1 MRNKP
6 QKLARALRGQSINDL
21 IAEEVDYV
29 LPELVKE
36 FGTASITQLLFN
48 VVEKYHRTLKVKSR
62 RGPKEIWSP
71 LLCGMIKVEVDA
83 RRKSFTTLK
92 AAIKELSKDPLW
104 NVFISQSE
112 GTFRKKYNG
121 KHDADSLKFA
131 QRTRPKDD
139 EWQALLKEEVKR
151 FKDLI

>member
-6 QKLARALRGQSINDL
+6 QKIARVLRGQSIDDL
-21 IAEEVDYV
+21 IDEEIEYV
-29 LPELVKE
+29 IPALVKE
-36 FGTASITQLLFN
+36 FGTASITQLLFD
-48 VVEKYHRTLKVKSR
+48 VVAKYHPTLKVKGR

-71 LLCGMIKVEVDA
+71 LLCAVIKVEVDA
-83 RRKSFTTLK
+83 RRRSLPTLK

-104 NVFISQSE
+104 NVLISQSE
-112 GTFRKKYNG
+112 ETFRRKYNG
-121 KHDADSLKFA
+121 KHDADSLKCA
-131 QRTRPKDD
+131 QRIRPKED